1 MKEENKLYEKYPG
14 WIAIVYNLVMVLKIL
29 IGALIFIRFSKII
42 AVLYI
47 LYCTSVNIRVILY
60 RCPYCC
66 YYGKTCGAG
75 LGKVAPYFLKKKDYK
90 IKFSNFDLL
99 LIILTV
105 IFPVTGAI
113 ILLIIKF
120 SWLVVIL
127 LGLFVFVFFIQSKI
141 ALKFVCDHC
150 KQREISC
157 DNLFFPPKINQ

>member
-1 MKEENKLYEKYPG
+1 MKKENKLYENYPG
-14 WIAIVYNLVMVLKIL
+14 GIPIVYNLAMVLKIL
-29 IGALIFIRFSKII
+29 IGALILERFCLII

-47 LYCTSVNIRVILY
+47 IYCTSVNIRVILY

-90 IKFSNFDLL
+90 IKFSNSDLMLIL
-99 LIILTV
+99 LTF

-113 ILLIIKF
+113 ILLIINF
-120 SWLVVIL
+120 SWLLVIL
-127 LGLFVFVFFIQSKI
+127 SGLFVFVFFILSEA

-157 DNLFFPPKINQ
+157 DSLIFPPKINQ